1 MRDKGRESKSE
12 RESVCVKLSRMNN
25 DWKEKGEIEK
35 LCERI

>member
-12 RESVCVKLSRMNN
+12 RECVLKLSRMNN